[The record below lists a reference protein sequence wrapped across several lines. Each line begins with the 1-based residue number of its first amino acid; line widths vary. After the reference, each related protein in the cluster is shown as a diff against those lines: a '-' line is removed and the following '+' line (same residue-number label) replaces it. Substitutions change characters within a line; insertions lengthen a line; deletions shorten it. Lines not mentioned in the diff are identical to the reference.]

1 MSDCWNLLSLRRL
14 KRATLHAIILLML
27 PLFLFARA
35 NAAEIPDNVAQL
47 RQLAQL
53 AEYIG
58 VDYAEAV
65 KDGQVINDNEYLEMM
80 EFSQLIITK
89 SSLAATADAESLA
102 VLAKALQRAI
112 HDKKGVE
119 EIRQMS
125 ASLRGTLL
133 GLIPQLSL
141 PERVLSQEKIRPI
154 FETTCGSCHGVS
166 GQGDGVLAAQLDP
179 TPTDFTDKE
188 RALNRSILG
197 LYDAITNGIDDT
209 AMPAFQ
215 QLTEQ
220 ERWSLAFYVGG
231 LAFQSSEPTHN
242 ELNITKLQLINHN
255 PLQLAAARP
264 DITLQALESLRAN
277 PSTLFKA
284 SQDPL
289 AITWERLQAAQKA
302 HQKGD
307 FSTASEFAV
316 SAYLDGFELIENSL
330 DAHDK
335 TLRQSIESNMMA
347 LRQLT
352 NRADVNGEL
361 GALMTETRHLLDDA
375 QRLLSESTLSEGTLF
390 TASLVILL
398 REGLEALLVIIA
410 LMTVLI
416 RTERQ
421 DALKYVHLGWI
432 GALLAGG
439 ATWIAAQSL
448 ITITGANREIME
460 GIAALLAALVLL
472 YVGIWMHSKTQAAQW
487 QAYIQQHIN
496 AQLKSGTLWGLAA
509 LAFVAVYREVFETVL
524 FYQSLLTQA
533 VSTQYSSVGG
543 GFALGLLLLAILA
556 WVLIRFS
563 VKLPIAKFFSVT
575 TYLLLALAFVLMGKA
590 VSALQEAAIIG
601 MTSLPVSFEIDWIG
615 VKSTWQGVLAQLSVL
630 LVYLVFLI
638 LSKSKNVKSQPTTQ
652 ASDFKRVSVTASD
665 AE

>member
-1 MSDCWNLLSLRRL
+1 MFDCRLQRL
-14 KRATLHAIILLML
+14 KRATLHAIIFLML
-27 PLFLFARA
+27 PLSLSAGA
-35 NAAEIPDNVAQL
+35 NEAEIPDNVTQL

-65 KDGQVINDNEYLEMM
+65 KNGQVINDNEFQEMV
-80 EFSQLIITK
+80 EFSQLIVSK

-102 VLAKALQRAI
+102 VQAKALQRAI
-112 HDKKGVE
+112 HDKKGVD

-133 GLIPQLSL
+133 GLMPHLSL
-141 PERVLSQEKIRPI
+141 PERILPQEKIRPV
-154 FETTCGSCHGVS
+154 FETNCGSCHGVS

-179 TPTDFTDKE
+179 APTDFTDKE

-209 AMPAFQ
+209 AMPSFQ

-220 ERWSLAFYVGG
+220 ERWSMAFYVGG

-242 ELNITKLQLINHN
+242 DLNITKLQLINHN
-255 PLQLAAARP
+255 PQQLAAARP
-264 DITLQALESLRAN
+264 DITLQALERLRAN
-277 PSTLFKA
+277 PSALFKA

-289 AITWERLQAAQKA
+289 AITWNRLQAAQKA

-307 FSTASEFAV
+307 FSTASELAV

-330 DAHDK
+330 GAHDK
-335 TLRQSIESNMMA
+335 ALRQSIESNMMA

-352 NRADVNGEL
+352 SRPDVNGEL
-361 GALMTETRHLLDDA
+361 GALMAETRHLLDDA

-410 LMTVLI
+410 LTTVLI
-416 RTERQ
+416 RTGRR
-421 DALKYVHLGWI
+421 DALKYVHIGWI
-432 GALLAGG
+432 AALLAGG

-448 ITITGANREIME
+448 ITISGANREIME

-487 QAYIQQHIN
+487 QAYIQQHVDT
-496 AQLKSGTLWGLAA
+496 QLKSGTLWGLVA

-563 VKLPIAKFFSVT
+563 VKLPIAKFFSAT

-638 LSKSKNVKSQPTTQ
+638 LSKSKRATSQPITQ

-665 AE
+665 AD

>member
-1 MSDCWNLLSLRRL
+1 M
-14 KRATLHAIILLML
+14 
-27 PLFLFARA
+27 
-35 NAAEIPDNVAQL
+35 
-47 RQLAQL
+47 
-53 AEYIG
+53 
-58 VDYAEAV
+58 
-65 KDGQVINDNEYLEMM
+65 
-80 EFSQLIITK
+80 
-89 SSLAATADAESLA
+89 
-102 VLAKALQRAI
+102 
-112 HDKKGVE
+112 
-119 EIRQMS
+119 
-125 ASLRGTLL
+125 
-133 GLIPQLSL
+133 
-141 PERVLSQEKIRPI
+141 
-154 FETTCGSCHGVS
+154 
-166 GQGDGVLAAQLDP
+166 LAAQLDP
-179 TPTDFTDKE
+179 APTDFTDKE

-209 AMPAFQ
+209 AMPSFQ

-220 ERWSLAFYVGG
+220 ERWSMAFYVGG

-242 ELNITKLQLINHN
+242 DLNITKLQLINHN

-277 PSTLFKA
+277 PSALFKA

-289 AITWERLQAAQKA
+289 AITWNRLQAAQKA

-307 FSTASEFAV
+307 FSTASELAV

-335 TLRQSIESNMMA
+335 ALRQSIESNMMA

-352 NRADVNGEL
+352 SRPDVNGEL
-361 GALMTETRHLLDDA
+361 GALMAETRHLLDDA

-410 LMTVLI
+410 LTTVLI
-416 RTERQ
+416 RTGRR
-421 DALKYVHLGWI
+421 DALKYVHIGWI
-432 GALLAGG
+432 AALLAGG

-448 ITITGANREIME
+448 ITISGANREIME

-487 QAYIQQHIN
+487 QAYIQQHVDT
-496 AQLKSGTLWGLAA
+496 QLKSGTLWGLVA

-563 VKLPIAKFFSVT
+563 VKLPIAKFFSAT

-601 MTSLPVSFEIDWIG
+601 MTPLPVSFEIDWIG

-638 LSKSKNVKSQPTTQ
+638 LSKSKRATSPPITQ

-665 AE
+665 AD